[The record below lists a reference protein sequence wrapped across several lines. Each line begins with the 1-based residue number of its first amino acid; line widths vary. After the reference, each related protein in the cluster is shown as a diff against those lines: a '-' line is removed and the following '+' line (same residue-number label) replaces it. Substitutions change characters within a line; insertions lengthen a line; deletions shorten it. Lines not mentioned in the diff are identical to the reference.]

1 MIRIRIPGVA
11 GKIEAR
17 ADRLHRAV
25 IAELDRVMAAKEKK
39 SARRTVAGNEGKAI
53 WGLTAF

>member
-1 MIRIRIPGVA
+1 MA